1 MRIRIG
7 IIMLLAGLGAFTIAA
22 QVYMLRAFLEMFNG
36 NEMALGTV
44 LGLWLLLSGLG
55 AWLARIFVPK
65 RGKICTTLVF
75 LAILSVLPVVSVYFL
90 SILKTTLMPYGTMA
104 GLQEIILAALLVL
117 LPVCLVSGY
126 LFILLIYEFREQG
139 EENAAGRAYA
149 FESFGG
155 MLGGALVNFLL
166 LWYLDSFVA
175 LRTFFALF
183 VMLILFY
190 SFVRLKR
197 SGFLLTL
204 ITTLVLAGILFMVPF
219 KRMADEAVY
228 QEQKI
233 VADQETPYGR
243 VTVTRNGEQLNYYSD
258 GTLLFSSGNEIWNEE
273 SVHYALLQRPDPKA
287 VLLIGGGIS
296 GAVNEIL
303 KYRPEQI
310 DYVEVNPVIADMAR
324 NTLAP
329 PVSVHRKDARAFLQP
344 DGATY
349 DIILVNVPEPV
360 SLLLNRFFTVEF
372 ASLLKRHMTEH
383 AVVSFSLPSTADYVS
398 PESSLVNSVL
408 YHTLKSR
415 FQNVIIIP
423 GTRNWYLASD
433 SSLSLNIAEM
443 ADLRMPENVFVN
455 SYYIDDRL
463 LTDRAEFITRSL
475 DPVVS
480 INHDVHPVIYRHQ
493 LSVWLSQF
501 GISWLPVAGAFVI
514 LFVGLLLLLNRTG
527 AGLFTAGFTGASV
540 EVMVILLLQIAL
552 GYVIGMAGVVIMVFM
567 AGLTLGPWL
576 ARRLFPGN
584 GEKALMILNACMMI
598 IPFLLFGIMKLVES
612 NTAGSLLLIVLM
624 LSITLMVS
632 IILAMMFTVAAV
644 QSEGD
649 PIHNASRYYASDLF
663 GSALGAFLVPVIG
676 MPLLG
681 MGGTLLLLVLMNI
694 ITTILLKYGK
704 A

>member
-1 MRIRIG
+1 MRVRIG

-55 AWLARIFVPK
+55 AWLARMFLPK
-65 RGKICTTLVF
+65 HGKMGITLVLLF
-75 LAILSVLPVVSVYFL
+75 ILSVLPVVSVYLL
-90 SILKTTLMPYGTMA
+90 SIVKTTLIPYGTMA
-104 GLQEIILAALLVL
+104 GLQDIILAALLVL

-126 LFILLIYEFREQG
+126 LFILLISELREQD
-139 EENAAGRAYA
+139 EDHAVSRAYA
-149 FESFGG
+149 VESFGG
-155 MLGGALVNFLL
+155 LLGGALVNFLL
-166 LWYLDSFVA
+166 LWYLDSFIA
-175 LRTFFALF
+175 LRAFFSLF
-183 VMLILFY
+183 VLLILFY

-197 SGFLLTL
+197 SRFLLTL
-204 ITTLVLAGILFMVPF
+204 ITAILLAGIISMVPF
-219 KRMADEAVY
+219 KRMTGEAVY

-233 VADQETPYGR
+233 VTDQETPYGK
-243 VTVTRNGEQLNYYSD
+243 VTVTRSGEQLNYYSD

-273 SVHYALLQRPDPKA
+273 SVHYALLQRQDPSA

-303 KYRPEQI
+303 KYHPEQI

-324 NTLAP
+324 NTLVP
-329 PVSVHRKDARAFLQP
+329 TVSVHRTDARAFLRP
-344 DGATY
+344 GGTRY

-360 SLLLNRFFTVEF
+360 SLQLNRFFTVEF
-372 ASLLKRHMTEH
+372 TSLLKRHMTEH

-398 PESSLVNSVL
+398 PESSRVNSVL
-408 YHTLKSR
+408 YHTLNSR
-415 FQNVIIIP
+415 FRNVIIIP
-423 GTRNWYLASD
+423 GTRNWFLASD
-433 SSLSLNIAEM
+433 SSLSLNIAEL
-443 ADLRMPENVFVN
+443 ADQRMPDNLFVN
-455 SYYIDDRL
+455 SFYIDDRL
-463 LTDRAEFITRSL
+463 LADRAEYISKSL

-501 GISWLPVAGAFVI
+501 GISWLPVAGAVVI
-514 LFVGLLLLLNRTG
+514 LFVLLLLLLNRTG

-552 GYVIGMAGVVIMVFM
+552 GYVIGMAGIVIMIFM
-567 AGLTLGPWL
+567 AGLALGPWL
-576 ARRLFPGN
+576 AAKLFPGK
-584 GEKALMILNACMMI
+584 GMKTLTILNACMVI
-598 IPFLLFGIMKLVES
+598 IPFLVFGIMKVVES
-612 NTAGSLLLIVLM
+612 NTAGSLLLIALM
-624 LSITLMVS
+624 LLITLMVS
-632 IILAMMFTVAAV
+632 ILLAMMFTVAAV
-644 QSEGD
+644 HSEGD

-694 ITTILLKYGK
+694 ISTILLKYGK